1 MILRYLIEKEFIQI
15 RRNAFVPRLILMLPI
30 MVMCVV
36 PWITNMEVRNVEV
49 LVVDN
54 DHSPT
59 SQRLVQ
65 KIQASNYFIFKGMV
79 DSYTEGLEAIEE
91 GRVDIVMEIPYHYER
106 DIVSG
111 RKTQVLIAAN
121 AVNGTKG
128 SLGSGYLSNIVASAQ
143 ANIQPAVSDNSPIAI
158 KRLYNTHESYKVNMI
173 PALMV
178 MLMIMLCG
186 FLPALNIVGEKEA
199 GTIEQINV
207 TPVSKI
213 HFILSKLIP
222 YWIIAILALTL
233 CFILSWLV
241 YNITPV
247 GNIIWLY
254 LLALLFAGVFSS
266 IGLIISNYSNAL
278 QQAMFVMW
286 FCVVVMMLLSGLFT
300 PIHSMP
306 DWAQAI
312 TRINPA
318 RYFIEGMRA
327 VFIKGTDF
335 TGILPQLLV
344 LAGMTIG
351 MGTWAVWSYKK
362 QS

>member
-36 PWITNMEVRNVEV
+36 PWITNMEVRNLEV

-65 KIQASNYFIFKGMV
+65 KIQASNYFRFQGTV
-79 DSYTEGLEAIEE
+79 GSYQEGLEAIEE

-106 DIVSG
+106 DIVNG

-143 ANIQPAVSDNSPIAI
+143 SSSQASILNHSPIAI

-173 PALMV
+173 PALMA

-186 FLPALNIVGEKEA
+186 FLPALNIVGEKET

-207 TPVSKI
+207 TPVSKLQ
-213 HFILSKLIP
+213 FIFAKLVP
-222 YWIIAILALTL
+222 YWIIAAVAMSI

-254 LLALLFAGVFSS
+254 LLAMLFAGVFSS
-266 IGLIISNYSNAL
+266 IGLIVSNYSDAL

-312 TRINPA
+312 TSINPA

-327 VFIKGTDF
+327 VFIKGTGF
-335 TGILPQLLV
+335 TGILPQLLI
-344 LAGMTIG
+344 LTGMTAG

>member
-65 KIQASNYFIFKGMV
+65 KIQASNYFRFQGTV
-79 DSYTEGLEAIEE
+79 GSYQEGLEAIEE

-106 DIVSG
+106 DIVNG

-128 SLGSGYLSNIVASAQ
+128 SLGSGYMSNIVASAQ
-143 ANIQPAVSDNSPIAI
+143 SNSQASILNHSPIAI

-173 PALMV
+173 PALMA

-213 HFILSKLIP
+213 QFIFAKLVP
-222 YWIIAILALTL
+222 YWMIAAVAMSI
-233 CFILSWLV
+233 CFILSWLIYGIV
-241 YNITPV
+241 PA
-247 GNIIWLY
+247 GNILWLY
-254 LLALLFAGVFSS
+254 LLAMLFAGVFSS
-266 IGLIISNYSNAL
+266 IGLIVSNYSDAL

-327 VFIKGTDF
+327 VFIKGTGF
-335 TGILPQLLV
+335 TGILPQLLI
-344 LAGMTIG
+344 LTGMTAV

>member
-1 MILRYLIEKEFIQI
+1 
-15 RRNAFVPRLILMLPI
+15 
-30 MVMCVV
+30 
-36 PWITNMEVRNVEV
+36 
-49 LVVDN
+49 
-54 DHSPT
+54 
-59 SQRLVQ
+59 
-65 KIQASNYFIFKGMV
+65 
-79 DSYTEGLEAIEE
+79 
-91 GRVDIVMEIPYHYER
+91 MEIPYHYER
-106 DIVSG
+106 DIVNG

-128 SLGSGYLSNIVASAQ
+128 SLGSGYMSNIVASAQ
-143 ANIQPAVSDNSPIAI
+143 SNSQASILNHSPIAI

-173 PALMV
+173 PALMA

-213 HFILSKLIP
+213 QFIFAKLVP
-222 YWIIAILALTL
+222 YWMIAAVAMSI
-233 CFILSWLV
+233 CFILSWLIYGIV
-241 YNITPV
+241 PA
-247 GNIIWLY
+247 GNILWLY
-254 LLALLFAGVFSS
+254 LLAMLFAGVFSS
-266 IGLIISNYSNAL
+266 IGLIVSNYSDAL

-327 VFIKGTDF
+327 VFIKGTGF
-335 TGILPQLLV
+335 TGILPQLLI
-344 LAGMTIG
+344 LTGMTAV